1 MNKNVKK
8 AIVLVIIA
16 VLILAIVWI
25 VYEAVKPDSAEIKPT
40 SDLLNENMGIDNIIN
55 DFTESNV
62 INEIEQNTV
71 ANEVDEEKEED
82 KEDLVVEGNSNN
94 DDESSTAAQSNSEVV
109 SGTSQTRE
117 ERAVELAEEFYKE
130 KYGEPKD
137 IYFEYD
143 SVYKDG
149 RYIVTAGNAGGSN
162 NKFFFVDLNTG
173 LEKKK

>member
-1 MNKNVKK
+1 
-8 AIVLVIIA
+8 
-16 VLILAIVWI
+16 
-25 VYEAVKPDSAEIKPT
+25 
-40 SDLLNENMGIDNIIN
+40 MGIDNIIN

-173 LEKKK
+173 LVAEK

>member
-1 MNKNVKK
+1 MNKNVKM

-16 VLILAIVWI
+16 ILALAIVWM
-25 VYEAVKPDSAEIKPT
+25 VYEAIKPDSAEIKPT
-40 SDLLNENMGIDNIIN
+40 SDLPNENMGIDNIIN

-62 INEIEQNTV
+62 INEIEQNIVT
-71 ANEVDEEKEED
+71 NETEENKEED
-82 KEDLVVEGNSNN
+82 NENTADKDNNSE
-94 DDESSTAAQSNSEVV
+94 ESPNATQSNSEVV

-117 ERAVELAEEFYKE
+117 ERAVELAEKFYKE

-162 NKFFFVDLNTG
+162 SKFFFVDINTG
-173 LEKKK
+173 LVTEK

>member
-1 MNKNVKK
+1 MNKNVKM

-16 VLILAIVWI
+16 ILALAIVWM
-25 VYEAVKPDSAEIKPT
+25 VYEAIKPDSAEIKPT
-40 SDLLNENMGIDNIIN
+40 SDLPNENMGIDNIIN

-62 INEIEQNTV
+62 INEIEQNIVT
-71 ANEVDEEKEED
+71 NETEENKEED
-82 KEDLVVEGNSNN
+82 NENTADKDNNSE
-94 DDESSTAAQSNSEVV
+94 ESPNATQSNSEVV

-117 ERAVELAEEFYKE
+117 ERAVELAEGFYKE

-162 NKFFFVDLNTG
+162 SKFFFVDINTG
-173 LEKKK
+173 LVTEK

>member
-16 VLILAIVWI
+16 ILVLAIVWV
-25 VYEAVKPDSAEIKPT
+25 VYEFLKPETVEIKPT
-40 SDLLNENMGIDNIIN
+40 SDLPNENMGIDNIIN

-71 ANEVDEEKEED
+71 ANEVDEE

-117 ERAVELAEEFYKE
+117 ERAVELAEEFYIE

-137 IYFEYD
+137 IFFEYD
-143 SVYKDG
+143 SVYNDG
-149 RYIVTAGNAGGSN
+149 RYIVRAGKAGGSN

-173 LEKKK
+173 LVTEK